1 MGLRSLEDGYVPPIL
16 DVSQLDRK
24 LLVSNEEAAEGVR
37 ALLDARG
44 DLRRPLVGS
53 RGARRRPARAELEEG
68 VVACVLA
75 DGGWKY
81 LSAPFWNGRASAR
94 LEATLWW

>member
-16 DVSQLDRK
+16 DVSKLDRK

-37 ALLDARG
+37 ALLEHEAIFAG
-44 DLRRPLVGS
+44 LS
-53 RGARRRPARAELEEG
+53 SGAVVQVAVRLAKEREEG

-81 LSAPFWNGRASAR
+81 LSAPLWNGDRGE
-94 LEATLWW
+94 LDTKLWW